1 VNGLPP
7 VPDRLAV
14 QAAMVD
20 IRVVSVTRHAPDH
33 LEVGMAGGEG
43 YWPDE
48 DRDSDGPYTNLT
60 ASFRIFSNTNRPT
73 WREWQDDNERTLR
86 EWQAEDTPLLVL
98 DLQQPTDAILI
109 LDEPGRRFV
118 SFAAPRRSQ

>member
-1 VNGLPP
+1 MNGLPD
-7 VPDRLAV
+7 VPKRLAV

-43 YWPDE
+43 YWPD
-48 DRDSDGPYTNLT
+48 DNHPDGGGPYADLT
-60 ASFRIFSNTNRPT
+60 ASFRIFANTNRSN
-73 WREWQDDNERTLR
+73 WQAWQDDNEQTLR
-86 EWQAEDTPLLVL
+86 KWQAEDTPLMVL
-98 DLQQPTDAILI
+98 DLQEPTDSILI

-118 SFAAPRRSQ
+118 SFIATRR